1 MLKLA
6 SIKKRGNYWQA
17 RVDYYDH
24 NHKRHFKNKSGFAT
38 KREATIWATEKE
50 NELNV
55 GNSITN
61 SETPFDEY
69 FWNWFEQFKEMN
81 VTERTKLTYKQA
93 YNALHNYLQDPIGDI
108 TRKRYR
114 EFLNEYGHKHAK
126 STVSKYNSLYHA
138 CVKEAIYDGDIHKD
152 FIANVDLVFDKKKT
166 RQVEYLNVEETKK
179 LCQYIMETKN
189 RHFTSKYMI
198 LLAIYTGARLGEI
211 QALTWKDI
219 NFSFK
224 TIEINKAWYE
234 TTKKFKDTK
243 NESSKRF
250 IRVNDE
256 VLDILKELKENQK
269 EMVFE
274 NQYGT
279 IPSSAAVNKTLREC
293 LRKIEINKRGFHFHS
308 LRHTHVAYLLSEG
321 IDIYAIAKRLGHSD
335 ITTTTRIY
343 SYLIDEFKTRTD
355 DLIASSLNKL
365 NENNCAHYVHKTL

>member
-1 MLKLA
+1 
-6 SIKKRGNYWQA
+6 
-17 RVDYYDH
+17 
-24 NHKRHFKNKSGFAT
+24 
-38 KREATIWATEKE
+38 
-50 NELNV
+50 
-55 GNSITN
+55 
-61 SETPFDEY
+61 
-69 FWNWFEQFKEMN
+69 MN
-81 VTERTKLTYKQA
+81 VSERTKLTYKQA
-93 YNALHNYLQDPIGDI
+93 YNALHKYLRDPIGKI
-108 TRKRYR
+108 NRKRYR
-114 EFLNEYGHKHAK
+114 VFLNEYGRQHAK

-152 FIANVDLVFDKKKT
+152 FIDNVDLVFDKNKT
-166 RQVEYLNVEETKK
+166 RQVEYLNVEETRK
-179 LCQYIMETKN
+179 LRQYIIDTKN
-189 RHFTSKYMI
+189 RHFTAKYMI

-250 IRVNDE
+250 IRVNDDI
-256 VLDILKELKENQK
+256 LDALKELKENRK

-274 NQYGT
+274 DQYGT
-279 IPSSAAVNKTLREC
+279 IPTSAAVNKTLRKC
-293 LRKIEINKRGFHFHS
+293 LREININKRGFHFHS

-355 DLIASSLNKL
+355 DLIANSLDKL
-365 NENNCAHYVHKTL
+365 NQNNCAHFVRKTL

>member
-1 MLKLA
+1 
-6 SIKKRGNYWQA
+6 
-17 RVDYYDH
+17 
-24 NHKRHFKNKSGFAT
+24 
-38 KREATIWATEKE
+38 
-50 NELNV
+50 
-55 GNSITN
+55 
-61 SETPFDEY
+61 
-69 FWNWFEQFKEMN
+69 MN
-81 VTERTKLTYKQA
+81 VSERTKLTYKQA
-93 YNALHNYLQDPIGDI
+93 YNALHVYLQDSIGNI

-114 EFLNEYGHKHAK
+114 EFLNKYGRQHAK

-152 FIANVDLVFDKKKT
+152 FIANVDLVYDKNKT

-219 NFSFK
+219 NFSFR

-256 VLDILKELKENQK
+256 VLSVLKDLKENQK
-269 EMVFE
+269 EMIFE

-293 LRKIEINKRGFHFHS
+293 LSRLNIKRKNFHFHS
-308 LRHTHVAYLLSEG
+308 LRHSHVAFLLSQG
-321 IDIYAIAKRLGHSD
+321 IDLYVISQRLGHSD
-335 ITTTTRIY
+335 MTTTAKIY
-343 SYLIDEFKTRTD
+343 AYLIDEYKQKSD
-355 DLIASSLNKL
+355 DKIVNQLQSIL
-365 NENNCAHYVHKTL
+365 

>member
-1 MLKLA
+1 MA
-6 SIKKRGNYWQA
+6 SITKRGKDWQA
-17 RVDYYDH
+17 KVYYYDH
-24 NHKRHFKNKSGFAT
+24 DHVRHAKSKKGFTT

-81 VTERTKLTYKQA
+81 VSERTKLTYKQA
-93 YNALHNYLQDPIGDI
+93 YNALHVYLQDPIGNI

-114 EFLNEYGHKHAK
+114 EFLNKYGRQHAK

-152 FIANVDLVFDKKKT
+152 FIANVDLVYDKNKT

-219 NFSFK
+219 NFSFR

-256 VLDILKELKENQK
+256 VLSVLKDLKENQK
-269 EMVFE
+269 EMIFE

-293 LRKIEINKRGFHFHS
+293 LSEIGINKRGFHFHS

-365 NENNCAHYVHKTL
+365 NESREQIENKSL